1 MTDIIAIQL
10 NLKDIFCIKKYQ
22 ITAMITK
29 ESNIV
34 RQK

>member
-10 NLKDIFCIKKYQ
+10 NLKDIFRIKKYQ

-29 ESNIV
+29 ESNID